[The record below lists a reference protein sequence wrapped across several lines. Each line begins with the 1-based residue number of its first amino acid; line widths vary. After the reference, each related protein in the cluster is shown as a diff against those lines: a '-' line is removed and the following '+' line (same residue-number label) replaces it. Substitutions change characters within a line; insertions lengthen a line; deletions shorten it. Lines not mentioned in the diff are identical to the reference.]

1 MLRSVLSEYSLTIG
15 KSLRVRPYFPG
26 ISDMSFLSPADSA
39 EQRAFVMDK
48 SALGN
53 DEQGLPFQPLECPVL
68 NVGPWG
74 RDYHQ
79 AGERVHREYSFV
91 ELPELVWRLTAG
103 TLDLDCPKP
112 NKPAAYRIQKAEK

>member
-1 MLRSVLSEYSLTIG
+1 MLRSILSDYSITIG

-39 EQRAFVMDK
+39 EQRAFVEDK
-48 SALGN
+48 SPMGN
-53 DEQGLPFQPLECPVL
+53 DGKALPSHPLECPVL

-79 AGERVHREYSFV
+79 VGERIHREYGFV
-91 ELPELVWRLTAG
+91 ELPELIWRLVSG
-103 TLDLDCPKP
+103 TLTKVGQTPSQ
-112 NKPAAYRIQKAEK
+112 RIGGIQQ